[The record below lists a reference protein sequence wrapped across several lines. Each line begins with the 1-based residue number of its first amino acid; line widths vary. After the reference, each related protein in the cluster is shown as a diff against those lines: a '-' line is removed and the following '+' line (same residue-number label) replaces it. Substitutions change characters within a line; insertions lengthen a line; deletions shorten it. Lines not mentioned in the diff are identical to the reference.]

1 MSSLKTF
8 FGKPVK
14 NFEKSGDIVPSAEV
28 CPRIMIDYDTDES
41 LADRLEYLLDEPG
54 IEAIQALV
62 IGSWCGEDSDTDPS
76 NIIWRLNSRASA
88 LPDLRALFMG
98 DITSDENEMSW
109 IQQADFSDFWAAY
122 PKLEEFGSRGASGL
136 ELGPVSHSNLRKIA
150 IETGGM
156 PSALLQEALD
166 MKTPALEHFEVWL
179 GSNQYGNTTEVGQ
192 FSELLAGKLFPNLR
206 VMALRNCDY
215 ADDLAEAVATAPILG
230 QLDVLDLSKGTL
242 TDRGAKALI
251 AGGMLSKPARVV
263 ISHHFVTDPV
273 LAEMRLAAREL
284 IADKQLEPENYGD
297 EDFYYIAVSE

>member
-1 MSSLKTF
+1 MPSLETF

-14 NFEKSGDIVPSAEV
+14 NFEKSGDIVPSAAV
-28 CPRIMIDYDTDES
+28 CPRILIDYNTDES
-41 LADRLEYLLDEPG
+41 LADRLDRLLGEPG
-54 IEAIQALV
+54 IEATQALV
-62 IGSWCGEDSDTDPS
+62 IGSWCGEDSDTDPGDV
-76 NIIWRLNSRASA
+76 IALLLSRASA

-109 IQQADFSDFWAAY
+109 IHQGDFSAFWTAY
-122 PKLEEFGSRGASGL
+122 PKLEEFGSRGSNSL
-136 ELGPVSHSNLRKIA
+136 KLGPVNHPILRKIA

-179 GSNQYGNTTEVGQ
+179 GSNDYGNTTQVSQ
-192 FSELLAGKLFPNLR
+192 FSDLLAGKLFPNLR

-251 AGGMLSKPARVV
+251 AGGMLAKPARVI
-263 ISHHFVTDPV
+263 ISHHYVTDPV

-284 IADKQLEPENYGD
+284 VADEQLEPENYGD
-297 EDFYYIAVSE
+297 EDYYYIAVSE